1 MVVEDKIQEAK
12 DCFGKLSKGG
22 YNNYQKFK
30 YIEAEDLFPIVREVC
45 RKFKLR
51 TKFDWAYDRSM
62 LGLTI
67 TDQED
72 DSRTRFVIPLAEV
85 DPTKDPGKY
94 MQDIGRIQTYAMRY
108 LYIQAF
114 ELAIPDEIDNKDH
127 RNKPGQNV
135 IGSKQTKKRL
145 QNTIPHSNQKQDTT
159 KKAKPT
165 KQVTQKEVE
174 QILDKAYTE
183 ITEKGQKFDYAH
195 GYPEIKKL
203 CENKEELFNA
213 CKEALKIKTV
223 GDNNG

>member
-1 MVVEDKIQEAK
+1 MVADDKIQQAK
-12 DCFGKLSKGG
+12 DCFNKLTKEG

-45 RKFKLR
+45 KKFKLR
-51 TKFDWAYDRSM
+51 TKFEWAYDRSM
-62 LGLTI
+62 LRLTI

-72 DSRTRFVIPLAEV
+72 GSKSRFIIPVAEV
-85 DPTKDPGKY
+85 DAKDPGKY

-114 ELAIPDEIDNKDH
+114 ELAIPDEIDNKDQ
-127 RNKPGQNV
+127 RK
-135 IGSKQTKKRL
+135 
-145 QNTIPHSNQKQDTT
+145 NQKQKSLQSTSKKVTNSNKKQDTI

-195 GYPEIKKL
+195 GYQEIKKL

-223 GDNNG
+223 RG

>member
-62 LGLTI
+62 LRLTI

-72 DSRTRFVIPLAEV
+72 DTKTRFVIPLANV
-85 DPTKDPGKY
+85 DAKDPGKY

-114 ELAIPDEIDNKDH
+114 ELAIPDEIDNKDN
-127 RNKPGQNV
+127 RKKPLQNV
-135 IGSKQTKKRL
+135 ADTNHPKKNVKKKPITHASKKKQDPVKKSKSTTK
-145 QNTIPHSNQKQDTT
+145 IPQKQ
-159 KKAKPT
+159 
-165 KQVTQKEVE
+165 VE
-174 QILDKAYTE
+174 QILDKAYQE
-183 ITEKGQKFDYAH
+183 ITDEGQKFDYAH
-195 GYPEIKKL
+195 GYTKIKEL
-203 CENKEELFNA
+203 CQDDKALFEA
-213 CKEALKIKTV
+213 CKDALKIKTV
-223 GDNNG
+223 EG